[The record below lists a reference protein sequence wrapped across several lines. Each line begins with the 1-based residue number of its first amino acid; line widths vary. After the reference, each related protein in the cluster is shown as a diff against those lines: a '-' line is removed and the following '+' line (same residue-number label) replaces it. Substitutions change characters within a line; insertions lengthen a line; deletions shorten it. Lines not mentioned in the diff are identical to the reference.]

1 MRCVF
6 VKFCGNFL
14 FAHRVNVEICADFV
28 HFEIHPLTTVS
39 SRGSVIIIISIA
51 STVLFILLCVF
62 VECAGLHDGECF
74 VRGFRTDSR
83 VPHLRAVTAVH
94 ERGATEKYIA
104 WPR

>member
-28 HFEIHPLTTVS
+28 NFEIHPLTTVS
-39 SRGSVIIIISIA
+39 SRGSVIIISSIA
-51 STVLFILLCVF
+51 RTVVIVLLCIF
-62 VECAGLHDGECF
+62 VECAGLHDSECF

-83 VPHLRAVTAVH
+83 IPHLRAVTAVH